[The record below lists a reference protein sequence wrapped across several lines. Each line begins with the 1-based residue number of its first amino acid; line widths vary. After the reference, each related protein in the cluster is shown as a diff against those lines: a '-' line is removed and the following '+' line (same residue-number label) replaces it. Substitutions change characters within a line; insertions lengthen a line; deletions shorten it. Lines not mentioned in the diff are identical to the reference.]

1 VEYSSNAELVET
13 AVELPDSAVD
23 VGMPRCAKHETALK
37 GAQVF
42 ERRWSVSNGE
52 SGNSTAVS
60 EEMQNVG
67 AHFAFFILHCA

>member
-1 VEYSSNAELVET
+1 MAVTESGVGLGPAGKLTSFT
-13 AVELPDSAVD
+13 AD